1 MRFTSTITIV
11 ALLSATPIPVVA
23 EDSSTIV
30 GASGSGRQRRLRRS
44 KSTKLTAGGDAQDIS
59 QNSALAEGRDGDW
72 IVAEDMKMNKGK
84 GGAYEVWGADQS
96 NSVAGESSAGVKG
109 SFLWIWDSDSI
120 QDQVAGGADAK
131 PLSCTPND
139 TEGPCDLLDIFPQDL
154 KEVGTDTLLG
164 DLPAFGRLH
173 GVIKDPSNRYVT
185 ANIFTPTGGYV
196 GVLDTETKEAVA
208 LFRVTATTGNA
219 SQRSVHMS
227 YWATDGSAILV
238 DNLHGKMIE
247 RIDVT
252 RDKKGKIIDLVFNK
266 SAGVYLG
273 LGKDFSL
280 QAEATAFY
288 GTNAFGNS
296 LIGSVGGDYDEAGK
310 S

>member
-1 MRFTSTITIV
+1 MRFTSAITIIT
-11 ALLSATPIPVVA
+11 LLSAAPIA
-23 EDSSTIV
+23 ADDSSTFV
-30 GASGSGRQRRLRRS
+30 GASGSGSGRQRRLSS
-44 KSTKLTAGGDAQDIS
+44 KVETRQR
-59 QNSALAEGRDGDW
+59 EGRSPQHIFRNSNEGIGIGKDGD
-72 IVAEDMKMNKGK
+72 
-84 GGAYEVWGADQS
+84 GGAYEVWGCDQS
-96 NSVAGESSAGVKG
+96 NSVAGELSPGVNG

-120 QDQVAGGADAK
+120 QDQVTGGADAK

-139 TEGPCDLLDIFPQDL
+139 TEGPCDLLDIFPRDL
-154 KEVGTDTLLG
+154 KEVGTDTLLE

-173 GVIKDPSNRYVT
+173 GVIKDPSTRYVT

-196 GVLDTETKEAVA
+196 GVMDTETKEAIA

-227 YWATDGSAILV
+227 FWATDGSAIIV

-247 RIDVT
+247 RIDVV
-252 RDKKGKIIDLVFNK
+252 RDDNGKIIDLVFNK

-273 LGKDFSL
+273 KDFSL
-280 QAEATAFY
+280 QAGATAFY
-288 GTNAFGNS
+288 GNNAFGNS

-310 S
+310 